1 MAKFSKKDPGTLPH
15 LTGLHLICDKALGS
29 APDFY
34 VSHHHMRSNL
44 TLSINM
50 KNKQIFNKR
59 ETSCLVVYDKG
70 FTSQLCLLATTQPA
84 ITCSKL
90 AIETLEQG
98 VKYVQS

>member
-44 TLSINM
+44 TLSVNM

-59 ETSCLVVYDKG
+59 ETSCL
-70 FTSQLCLLATTQPA
+70 
-84 ITCSKL
+84 
-90 AIETLEQG
+90 
-98 VKYVQS
+98 